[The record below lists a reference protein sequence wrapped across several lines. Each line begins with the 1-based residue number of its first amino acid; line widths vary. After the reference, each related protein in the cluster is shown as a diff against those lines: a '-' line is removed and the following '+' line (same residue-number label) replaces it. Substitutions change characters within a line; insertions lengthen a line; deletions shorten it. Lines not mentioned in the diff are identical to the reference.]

1 MIIDAKI
8 LNKILADQIQ
18 KHLKRI
24 IHLDLGGFI
33 SRSEGWS
40 NIYKAISVT
49 HHTNKKINKTH
60 MIISIDVEK
69 AFNKIQHT
77 YRWPISTWKD
87 AQHCYY
93 NYNSVRLCDPMHCSL
108 PGSSVHGNF
117 QAIVLEWIAISFS
130 RGSSQPRDQ
139 TRVSCIVDRSFTV
152 WATREI
158 QGRPVD
164 GSVDGNKIDF
174 TCRKDASLYL
184 SLLLLPGFKEQCLE
198 KYGDVHLGE
207 TRTVRC
213 GVF

>member
-49 HHTNKKINKTH
+49 HHTNKKKNKTH

-69 AFNKIQHT
+69 VFNKIQHT

-139 TRVSCIVDRSFTV
+139 TWVSRIVDRRFTI
-152 WATREI
+152 WATRE
-158 QGRPVD
+158 
-164 GSVDGNKIDF
+164 
-174 TCRKDASLYL
+174 A
-184 SLLLLPGFKEQCLE
+184 LL
-198 KYGDVHLGE
+198 
-207 TRTVRC
+207 
-213 GVF
+213 